1 VIGMTAC
8 AQCDEEN
15 GAATERQGLSRRGF
29 LTAAGAA
36 GAVAVASPMLST
48 RLAFAADPTYAGD
61 TMVVISMRGGMDG
74 LNVVVPGGDPDYARV
89 RPDIGIPVSRLLAF
103 DGLFGLHPALAPLL
117 PHWQAG
123 RFGAVQAVGQTDP
136 TRSHFEAM
144 EVMEQAAP
152 GSSIRT
158 GWLDRAL
165 GLRGAGTVV
174 QAAQLGNSL
183 PSSAFRGSA
192 PELALGSI
200 DDFVLWAADSG
211 DPVRDQASITRW
223 STALGALHAGAP
235 RTLSAPTKAAIGAIT
250 TTSQMKRAGYT
261 PSNGAVYDTQS
272 RLAMAL
278 RDVARL
284 IRAGVGLQV
293 AAIDYGDWD
302 MHADE
307 GTVDAGWMTDKLTEI
322 AAALAAF
329 AQDLGSLLDDVTV
342 VTMSEFGRTV
352 DQNGS
357 GGTDHGHGNA
367 MLLLGGGVNG
377 GTVHGPWPTLAD
389 DARDDRGDL
398 VGTTDYR
405 TVLAEILR
413 RRCGQG
419 SIASVFPG
427 LPAGD
432 LGVVRTRAT

>member
-1 VIGMTAC
+1 M
-8 AQCDEEN
+8 
-15 GAATERQGLSRRGF
+15 
-29 LTAAGAA
+29 
-36 GAVAVASPMLST
+36 
-48 RLAFAADPTYAGD
+48 AFAADPSYAGD
-61 TMVVISMRGGMDG
+61 TLVVVSMRGGMDG
-74 LNVVVPGGDPDYARV
+74 LNVIVPAGDPDYAV
-89 RPDIGIPVSRLLAF
+89 SRPDIGIPTSSLLAY

-123 RFGAVQAVGQTDP
+123 RFGAVHAVGQTDP

-152 GSSIRT
+152 GSSTRT

-165 GLRGAGTVV
+165 GLRGATSSF
-174 QAAQLGNSL
+174 QAVQLGYSL
-183 PSSAFRGSA
+183 PSAAFRGSA
-192 PELALGSI
+192 PELALGRV
-200 DDFVLWAADSG
+200 DDFVLSAANSG
-211 DPVRDQASITRW
+211 DAARDLASINRW
-223 STALGALHAGAP
+223 STALSALHVGAP
-235 RTLSAPTKAAIGAIT
+235 RTLSAPTTAALGAVA
-250 TTSQMKRAGYT
+250 TTSEMKRAGYT
-261 PSNGAVYDTQS
+261 PSNGAVYDPES

-322 AAALAAF
+322 ATALAAF
-329 AQDLGSLLDDVTV
+329 AQDLGGLLNDVTV

-377 GTVHGPWPTLAD
+377 GTVHGAWPTLAD
-389 DARDDRGDL
+389 NARDDRGDL
-398 VGTTDYR
+398 RGTTDYR
-405 TVLAEILR
+405 TVLSEILR

-419 SIASVFPG
+419 SIASIFPG
-427 LPAGD
+427 LPVGD
-432 LGVVRTRAT
+432 LGVVRTRST